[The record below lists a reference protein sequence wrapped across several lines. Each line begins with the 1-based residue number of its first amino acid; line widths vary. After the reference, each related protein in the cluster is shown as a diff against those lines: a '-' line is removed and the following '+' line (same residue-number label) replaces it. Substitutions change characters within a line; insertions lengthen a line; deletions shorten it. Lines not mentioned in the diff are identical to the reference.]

1 MKKALL
7 ILLASLLVS
16 APVFAQNTAID
27 PDKITYGV
35 QAGLN
40 FQKGVGAFAGAF
52 AQLPFL
58 MDDMYIQA
66 GAELA
71 IRRSGD
77 NYTSEMRNLYLEI
90 PLHLGYHM
98 FLSHEFSLFA
108 DAGPYAGI
116 ALVRTNCAHFDLHH
130 QNILDVGLGVNIGAE
145 LMEAFRVSI
154 GYDFGFIPTFKKEH
168 PHNRGPKITLGYR
181 F

>member
-7 ILLASLLVS
+7 LLLGSLLVS
-16 APVFAQNTAID
+16 APLCAQNAVFA
-27 PDKITYGV
+27 PDKMTYGV

-40 FQKGVGAFAGAF
+40 FQKGVGAFAGGF

-58 MDDMYIQA
+58 MEDLYIQA

-71 IRRSGD
+71 IRRSGND
-77 NYTSEMRNLYLEI
+77 YTSEMRNLYLEI
-90 PLHLGYHM
+90 PLHLGYHL

-108 DAGPYAGI
+108 DAGPYAGL
-116 ALVRTNCAHFDLHH
+116 ALVRTNCYKWDLHH
-130 QNILDVGLGVNIGAE
+130 QNILDVGIGANVGAE
-145 LMEAFRVSI
+145 LMEAFRVSV
-154 GYDFGFIPTFKKEH
+154 GYELGFIPTFKKEH
-168 PHNRGPKITLGYR
+168 THNRGVKLTLGYR